1 MIMFLA
7 GKTIFVVRRK
17 RLEKRSNIREN
28 TGRILKSKESD
39 DFWTS
44 CKGRSKAKWS
54 KYADFGGEPYS
65 GYKKQRKSA
74 RIMSLISYM
83 N

>member
-7 GKTIFVVRRK
+7 GKTVFVVRRK
-17 RLEKRSNIREN
+17 RLEKRSNIRET

-44 CKGRSKAKWS
+44 CKEAKWS
-54 KYADFGGEPYS
+54 KYADFGGEPY
-65 GYKKQRKSA
+65 
-74 RIMSLISYM
+74 
-83 N
+83 

>member
-1 MIMFLA
+1 MIMSLA

-39 DFWTS
+39 DFWTT

>member
-44 CKGRSKAKWS
+44 CKGRIKAKWS

-65 GYKKQRKSA
+65 GYKKERKSA